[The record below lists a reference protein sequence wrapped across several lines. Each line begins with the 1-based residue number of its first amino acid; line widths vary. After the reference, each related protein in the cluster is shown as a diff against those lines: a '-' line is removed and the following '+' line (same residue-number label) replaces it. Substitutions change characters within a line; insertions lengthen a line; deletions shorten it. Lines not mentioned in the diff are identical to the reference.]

1 MIRGLVLVVSAYLA
15 VIAQEFLP
23 AMPFFAGAHLLLL
36 PVVVCYAILWMPFPA
51 ALAFALYAGLLG
63 DLAMLHVDGEHVEIG
78 LGWSMLYYVLLAAAL
93 RLPPALQFEPRWEI
107 HCLVSGAA
115 TFLLLA
121 GQYLVVCLRREMFV
135 LNGAVFAQI
144 VGPALA
150 ALLLAPLLYH
160 FFGLF
165 PGGGL
170 RRRSRRVTR

>member
-23 AMPFFAGAHLLLL
+23 AMPFFAGAHILIL
-36 PVVVCYAILWMPFPA
+36 PIIVCYALLWMPFPA

-63 DLAMLHVDGEHVEIG
+63 DLAMLHVDGERVEIG
-78 LGWSMLYYVLLAAAL
+78 LGWSMLYYVLLAAVL
-93 RLPPALQFEPRWEI
+93 RLPSALQLEARWET
-107 HCLVSGAA
+107 HCLASGAA
-115 TFLLLA
+115 TFFLLA
-121 GQYLVVCLRREMFV
+121 GQYLMVCLRRESFV

-144 VGPALA
+144 FGPALA

-165 PGGGL
+165 PGGEF
-170 RRRSRRVTR
+170 RQRARRVAR